1 MKILKF
7 TITIVT
13 INITIKMQVLKQQMM
28 LNYKTTRLSISKT
41 MHDKECLFRIGAAPR
56 PQGRNEQRSI
66 KHSALETPSDAMDL
80 CWCKRSLHLR
90 TMAIGL
96 ASWPFIP
103 GEEMQKKF
111 TSHSPGQGKEAVI
124 PIFQAKYESTFRF
137 CVSMMMIIFFDPT
150 NHNQIALCSVFWL
163 SNVDSDSL
171 NIFDSSN

>member
-1 MKILKF
+1 M
-7 TITIVT
+7 VEH
-13 INITIKMQVLKQQMM
+13 KQNHTWQGTP
-28 LNYKTTRLSISKT
+28 LQDQCSSKASRQ
-41 MHDKECLFRIGAAPR
+41 EWA
-56 PQGRNEQRSI
+56 EVSI

-111 TSHSPGQGKEAVI
+111 TSNSPGQGKEVVI
-124 PIFQAKYESTFRF
+124 PIFQAKYESTFWF

-163 SNVDSDSL
+163 SNGHSWPLVYL
-171 NIFDSSN
+171 YFKSSGLKGKHWSSQFWPKFRLSGSVYLSFRSNN